1 VVTPSLSNAPP
12 HCVQVRMKQRLGV
25 FWHEWI
31 FHAVMVVAVL
41 APLVAMSF
49 DREHYFKPRFDRF
62 GLSLP

>member
-1 VVTPSLSNAPP
+1 
-12 HCVQVRMKQRLGV
+12 MKQRLRV

-31 FHAVMVVAVL
+31 FPAVMVVAVL

-49 DREHYFKPRFDRF
+49 DREHYFKPRLDRF